1 MAVELWRQAIALAI
15 IPSVA
20 EVNKDSTESL
30 GYGKMER
37 LEAGVIKAGLSRG
50 K

>member
-1 MAVELWRQAIALAI
+1 VAVELWRQEVALEM

-37 LEAGVIKAGLSRG
+37 FEAGVTKAGLSRG